1 MNHIIKAL
9 SKKIFLLA
17 GMILLCDVCMVS
29 AGALNR
35 FVKNDDNTITDTKTG
50 LMWAAKDNG
59 SPINWHNA
67 LFYCRDFKGGGYT
80 DWQMPTLDELAS
92 IYDSEE
98 KNKNGY
104 HINKLIETTASTCWA
119 ADTRDNLAG
128 RYNFKYGE
136 VYWLRKSYSGPT
148 RVLPVRK
155 VK

>member
-1 MNHIIKAL
+1 MNHIIKVS
-9 SKKIFLLA
+9 SKRIFLIA
-17 GMILLCDVCMVS
+17 GIIVLCELCMVS
-29 AGALNR
+29 AEALNR
-35 FVKNDDNTITDTKTG
+35 FVKNNDNTITDTKTG

-59 SPINWHNA
+59 SPINWYNA
-67 LFYCRDFKGGGYT
+67 LTYCRNFKDGSYT
-80 DWQMPTLDELAS
+80 DWRMPSLGELAGL
-92 IYDSEE
+92 YDSGE

-119 ADTRDNLAG
+119 VETRDNLAG

-148 RVLPVRK
+148 RVLPVRA

>member
-1 MNHIIKAL
+1 
-9 SKKIFLLA
+9 
-17 GMILLCDVCMVS
+17 MILLCDVCMVS

-35 FVKNDDNTITDTKTG
+35 FVKNGDHTISDSKTG

-59 SPINWHNA
+59 CPINWHNA
-67 LFYCRDFKGGGYT
+67 LTYCRNFKDGGYT
-80 DWQMPTLDELAS
+80 DWRMPTLDELAS

-98 KNKNGY
+98 KNKKGY
-104 HINKLIETTASTCWA
+104 CINKLIEITASTCWA
-119 ADTRDNLAG
+119 AETRDNLGG

-148 RVLPVRK
+148 RVLPVRT